1 MKRRKYGN
9 RKEERIINGKTWT
22 FDSRKEARR
31 FDQLIAMLRA
41 GLIFDLV
48 LQPEF
53 EIAGRVYDKVAGRYM
68 GARKYVADFQYI
80 EKSSGLTVVED
91 VKSAA
96 TRKDKT
102 YRLKRHLFLER
113 YGKDYDFREV

>member
-1 MKRRKYGN
+1 VKRKYGN
-9 RKEERIINGKTWT
+9 RKEERIVNGKPWT

-31 FDQLIAMLRA
+31 YDQLMAMLRA
-41 GLIFDLV
+41 GLIRDLV

-53 EIAGRVYDKVAGRYM
+53 VIASRVYDKAAGKYM

-80 EKSSGLTVVED
+80 EAGSGKKVVED

-113 YGKDYDFREV
+113 YGKDFDFREV

>member
-1 MKRRKYGN
+1 MKRKYGN
-9 RKEERIINGKTWT
+9 EKARRIVNGKPWT

-31 FDQLIAMLRA
+31 FDQLMAMLRA
-41 GLIFDLV
+41 GMIRDLV

-53 EIAGRVYDKVAGRYM
+53 VIAGRVYDKAAGRYLP
-68 GARKYVADFQYI
+68 ARKYVADFQYV
-80 EKSSGLTVVED
+80 ETGSGMAVVED

-113 YGKDYDFREV
+113 YGKDIDFREV

>member
-9 RKEERIINGKTWT
+9 RKEERIVNGKTWT

-31 FDQLIAMLRA
+31 YDQLMAMLRA
-41 GLIFDLV
+41 GLIRDLV

-53 EIAGRVYDKVAGRYM
+53 VIASRVYDKAAGRYM

-80 EKSSGLTVVED
+80 EAATGATVIED

>member
-9 RKEERIINGKTWT
+9 RKEERIVNGKTWT

-31 FDQLIAMLRA
+31 FDQLMAMLRA
-41 GLIFDLV
+41 GLIRDLV

-53 EIAGRVYDKVAGRYM
+53 VIASRVYDKAAGRYM

-80 EKSSGLTVVED
+80 ETATGATVIED

>member
-9 RKEERIINGKTWT
+9 RKEERIVNGKVWT

-31 FDQLIAMLRA
+31 FDQLMAMLRA
-41 GLIFDLV
+41 GLIRDLA

-53 EIAGRVYDKVAGRYM
+53 VIASRVYDKAAGRYM

-80 EKSSGLTVVED
+80 EASSGKQVVED

-113 YGKDYDFREV
+113 YGKEFDFREV